1 VGFFS
6 ETGFSEFFMNFLQI
20 ILDSDT
26 IKGWLYRFI
35 RVNYQT
41 LVQVNYLKNKKLT
54 FRSENILKNYPN
66 KRFEKLLK

>member
-1 VGFFS
+1 MGFLS

-54 FRSENILKNYPN
+54 FRSENIFKNYPN